1 MKILRKQICGPYDED
16 DDYDYSIG
24 EHDYGGD
31 GEVAIDGG
39 YDEYGYPEGENPCDD
54 DWDY

>member
-1 MKILRKQICGPYDED
+1 MRSLNNLSCGPNDED
-16 DDYDYSIG
+16 DDYSLG
-24 EHDYGGD
+24 EHDYGAD